1 MLGRLRNLCLFS
13 FPGMRIYATAYIQ
26 KTRTLLSLV
35 PLIEAFALPYRKK
48 QATRSPRRYV
58 HTAHTCVSKPD
69 TNRSAHKCMQ
79 RDDTHPEDIQRC
91 NAPNPINESCEVS
104 ISSKQSVIRR
114 LYKYVRKTH
123 PWRRHPVAGYAVRT
137 TLRGLCNC
145 KDTSKILN
153 TQTAH
158 ALFEPRRAIICENG
172 IFCVPLQAKR
182 D

>member
-1 MLGRLRNLCLFS
+1 MLVCILNDMQIYKKRGLCYCLFRVS
-13 FPGMRIYATAYIQ
+13 RPSHC
-26 KTRTLLSLV
+26 LSDWTSNAE
-35 PLIEAFALPYRKK
+35 PTQIC
-48 QATRSPRRYV
+48 TH
-58 HTAHTCVSKPD
+58 HTHLHFKPD
-69 TNRSAHKCMQ
+69 TIRSAHKCMQ

-114 LYKYVRKTH
+114 LYKICSQTH
-123 PWRRHPVAGYAVRT
+123 PWRRHLVADYAVRT

-153 TQTAH
+153 TQTTY
-158 ALFEPRRAIICENG
+158 ALFEPRKAIICENG